1 MTEVEKI
8 IITKDEYED
17 LVNFKQQMLE
27 KRERQNKY
35 YRDKYANNI
44 EYRTTKQQKNREGH
58 MKRRQAK
65 ANKQQKS
72 S

>member
-35 YRDKYANNI
+35 YRDKYANNT
-44 EYRTTKQQKNREGH
+44 EYRKTKQQKNREGH

-65 ANKQQKS
+65 QQQKS

>member
-1 MTEVEKI
+1 MTEIEKI
-8 IITKDEYED
+8 MISKEEYED

-65 ANKQQKS
+65 QQQKS

>member
-1 MTEVEKI
+1 MTTDIEKI
-8 IITKDEYED
+8 MITKDEYED

-35 YRDKYANNI
+35 YRDKYANNT
-44 EYRTTKQQKNREGH
+44 EYRNMKQKKNREGH
-58 MKRRQAK
+58 IKRKSQQ
-65 ANKQQKS
+65 QQKS